1 MQPENHVREENKMS
15 EKELLGHKDGPIF
28 TITLN
33 RPEKRNA
40 IPFEWLEQICEM
52 VDELAYDPEV
62 RVIIIKG
69 EGKVFSAGVDFSS
82 LGALVGRFMGES
94 AGGGMSIRSDVSKY
108 QYYLTRLESIE
119 IPIICAMHGAVYGM
133 AWELALAC
141 DIRLMSDDCKWALK
155 ELQFGLIC
163 DLGGQA
169 RMLNLTTPSRVMEI
183 LATARTYTAQQ
194 ALDWGLVNHI
204 YKVDDLFKEAES
216 MALDIVKNAPIA
228 VGALK
233 RVTKKGQ
240 GMDLNALLD
249 MEGSL
254 QSILLRSEDFQE
266 GITALME
273 QRDANWK
280 RK

>member
-1 MQPENHVREENKMS
+1 MPDSELIGNK
-15 EKELLGHKDGPIF
+15 EGAIY

-40 IPFEWLEQICEM
+40 IPFEWLEQLCRM

-62 RVIIIKG
+62 RVIMIRG
-69 EGKVFSAGVDFSS
+69 EGKVFSAGVDFNS
-82 LGALVGRFMGES
+82 LESLMGQFMGES
-94 AGGGMSIRSDVSKY
+94 AGGGMSIRSDISKL
-108 QYYLTRLESIE
+108 QSYLTRLETIE

-141 DIRLMSDDCKWALK
+141 DIRLMSEDCEWTMK
-155 ELQFGLIC
+155 ELKFGLIC

-169 RMLNLTTPSRVMEI
+169 RMMNLTTPSRVMEI
-183 LATARTYTAQQ
+183 MATARTYTSQQ
-194 ALDWGLVNHI
+194 ALDWGLVNHV
-204 YKVDDLFKEAES
+204 YKNENLLKEAEN
-216 MALDIVKNAPIA
+216 MARDIIKNAPIA

-240 GMDLNALLD
+240 GMDLNTLLD
-249 MEGSL
+249 MEGNL
-254 QSILLRSEDFQE
+254 QSILLRSEDVQE
-266 GITALME
+266 GISAMKE
-273 QRDANWK
+273 SREANWK

>member
-1 MQPENHVREENKMS
+1 MS
-15 EKELLGHKDGPIF
+15 ENELIGLKDGSIF

-33 RPEKRNA
+33 RPDKRNA
-40 IPFEWLEQICEM
+40 IPFEMLGKLCEM
-52 VDELAYDPEV
+52 VDELAYDPEI

-69 EGKVFSAGVDFSS
+69 EGKVFSAGVDFAS
-82 LGALVGRFMGES
+82 LGGLVGRFMGES
-94 AGGGMSIRSDVSKY
+94 AGGGMSIRSDISKT
-108 QYYLTRLESIE
+108 QYLLTRLENIE
-119 IPIICAMHGAVYGM
+119 IPIICAMHGAVFGM

-141 DIRLMSDDCKWALK
+141 DIRLMSDDCTWAMK

-169 RMLNLTTPSRVMEI
+169 RMLNLTTPSRVMET

-204 YKVDDLFKEAES
+204 YKPQDLFTETES
-216 MALDIVKNAPIA
+216 MARDIIKNAPIA

-240 GMDLNALLD
+240 GMDLNTLLD

-266 GITALME
+266 GIAALME
-273 QRDANWK
+273 QRDTNWK

>member
-1 MQPENHVREENKMS
+1 MEKKTMS

-28 TITLN
+28 TVTLN
-33 RPEKRNA
+33 RPDKRNA
-40 IPFEWLEQICEM
+40 IPFEWLIELSDM

-62 RVIIIKG
+62 RVIIIRG
-69 EGKVFSAGVDFSS
+69 EGPVFSAGVDFSS
-82 LGALVGRFMGES
+82 LGELVGRFMGES

-108 QYYLTRLESIE
+108 QHYLTRLESIE

-141 DIRLMSDDCKWALK
+141 DIRLMSDDCKWAMK

-169 RMLNLTTPSRVMEI
+169 RMMNITTPSRVMEI
-183 LATARTYTAQQ
+183 LGTSRAYTAQQ
-194 ALDWGLVNHI
+194 ALDWGLVNYLH
-204 YKVDDLFKEAES
+204 KTEDLFAEAEK
-216 MALDIVKNAPIA
+216 MAKEMIKNAPIA

-240 GMDLNALLD
+240 GMDLNTLLD
-249 MEGSL
+249 MEGNL

-266 GITALME
+266 GISALME
-273 QRDANWK
+273 QREANWK

>member
-1 MQPENHVREENKMS
+1 MS
-15 EKELLGHKDGPIF
+15 EKELLGVKDGPIF
-28 TITLN
+28 WITLN
-33 RPEKRNA
+33 RPDKRNA
-40 IPFEWLEQICEM
+40 IPFEMLEEICTM
-52 VDELAYDPEV
+52 VNELAYDPEV

-69 EGKVFSAGVDFSS
+69 EGKVFSAGVDFGS
-82 LGALVGRFMGES
+82 LGGLVGRFMGES
-94 AGGGMSIRSDVSKY
+94 AGGGMSIRSDISRT
-108 QYYLTRLESIE
+108 QYLLTRLESIE
-119 IPIICAMHGAVYGM
+119 IPIICAMHGAVFGM

-141 DIRLMSDDCKWALK
+141 DIRLMSEDCTWAMK
-155 ELQFGLIC
+155 ELKFGLIC

-183 LATARTYTAQQ
+183 LATARTYTARQ
-194 ALDWGLVNHI
+194 ALDWGLVNHL
-204 YKVDDLFKEAES
+204 YKTGDLLREAES
-216 MALDIVKNAPIA
+216 MARDMIRNAPIA

-240 GMDLNALLD
+240 GMDLNTLLD
-249 MEGSL
+249 MEGNL

-266 GITALME
+266 GISALME

>member
-1 MQPENHVREENKMS
+1 MS
-15 EKELLGHKDGPIF
+15 DKALLGEKDGAIF

-40 IPFEWLEQICEM
+40 IPFEWLEKICAM

-62 RVIIIKG
+62 RVIILKG
-69 EGKVFSAGVDFSS
+69 EGPVFSSGVDFSS

-94 AGGGMSIRSDVSKY
+94 AGGGMSIRSDISKTQY
-108 QYYLTRLESIE
+108 QLTRLEAVE
-119 IPIICAMHGAVYGM
+119 IPIICAMHGAVFGM

-141 DIRLMSDDCKWALK
+141 DIRLMSEECTWAMR

-169 RMLNLTTPSRVMEI
+169 RMLQLTTPARVMEI
-183 LATARTYTAQQ
+183 LATARTYTARQ
-194 ALDWGLVNHI
+194 AMEWGLVNHVT
-204 YKVDDLFKEAES
+204 KPEDLFKEAES
-216 MALDIVKNAPIA
+216 MAQDMIKNGPIA

-233 RVTKKGQ
+233 RLTKRGQ
-240 GMDLNALLD
+240 GMDLNTLLD
-249 MEGSL
+249 MEGNL

-266 GITALME
+266 GISAMME